1 MTLRVSPVF
10 ADLCRHNK
18 RLSRSIVYTDRVQ
31 RVTLTVFAY
40 RHIAPRRRFSIGGIL
55 MTKDGKFIVC
65 HRRNSFLFTE
75 IRHSRNLFRRQRLF
89 LTHGRWLGASERLR
103 LSAELALPSE
113 HSHDHVDFVFPGG
126 APLARESVSECLL
139 REIKEETNI
148 DSRFISLD
156 ERVFLHAHT
165 TDLLIDKQFDTV
177 LFLGTVQLTCEQVRA
192 AFVANAEVRALSFV
206 DADNSRDDVA
216 SKIVRYVADSADTVY
231 KSWKM

>member
-1 MTLRVSPVF
+1 MLV
-10 ADLCRHNK
+10 DLCRSNK
-18 RLSRSIVYTDRVQ
+18 RLSRPIAYTDRVQ
-31 RVTLTVFAY
+31 RVTVTAFAHH
-40 RHIAPRRRFSIGGIL
+40 RIATRRRFSIGGVL

-89 LTHGRWLGASERLR
+89 LTHGRWLGVSERLR

-113 HSHDHVDFVFPGG
+113 HSNDHVDLVFPGG

-148 DSRFISLD
+148 DRRFVSLD
-156 ERVFLHAHT
+156 ERVFLHVHT

-177 LFLGTVQLTCEQVRA
+177 LFLGTVQQTCDQIRS

-206 DADNSRDDVA
+206 DANNSRDDVA
-216 SKIVRYVADSADTVY
+216 SKIVRYAADAADAVY
-231 KSWKM
+231 KS